1 MHQVICA
8 LYKQKLG
15 MPSVVGCSRC
25 EGLDM
30 RQFCTNFVLP
40 LVNWRDAHTSGLR
53 QFDDW
58 CAAAMANSLDVTI
71 FVHDVHSHRSSD
83 PYNGRAD
90 GKPVVRLLRRGGHY
104 DAAYT

>member
-1 MHQVICA
+1 MCFVQAKTGIA
-8 LYKQKLG
+8 KA
-15 MPSVVGCSRC
+15 SVVVCSRC

-40 LVNWRDAHTSGLR
+40 LVNWRDAQTSGLR

-58 CAAAMANSLDVTI
+58 CAAALAICLDVTI
-71 FVHDVHSHRSSD
+71 FVHDVHSPSSE

-90 GKPVVRLLRRGGHY
+90 GKPVVRLLRRGDHY
-104 DAAYT
+104 DVAYN

>member
-1 MHQVICA
+1 MCFVQAKTWHGKA
-8 LYKQKLG
+8 
-15 MPSVVGCSRC
+15 SVVGCSRC
-25 EGLDM
+25 EGLNM

-40 LVNWRDAHTSGLR
+40 LVNWRDGQTSGLR

-58 CAAAMANSLDVTI
+58 CAAALANCLGITI
-71 FVHDVHSHRSSD
+71 FVHDVHSPSSE

-104 DAAYT
+104 DAAYS